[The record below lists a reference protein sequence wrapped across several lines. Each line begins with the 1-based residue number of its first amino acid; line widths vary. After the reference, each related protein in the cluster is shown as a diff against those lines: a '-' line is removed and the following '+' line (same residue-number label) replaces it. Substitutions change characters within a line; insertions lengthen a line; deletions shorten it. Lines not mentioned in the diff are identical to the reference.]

1 MNLLQNYIN
10 LSVLENLLGSVK
22 DKNNPFSLEAV
33 VAMDESESFPERA
46 CNILNDWGY
55 NDYYIPKAC
64 RGKLKDFDI
73 SMMMMRLIARRDL
86 TIAIGHGKT
95 FLGALPIWIGGNC
108 DQQKY
113 LAELIKTGN
122 PVSLGLTEKNHGSDL
137 VANEVLANYI
147 DDKYI
152 INGRKWLINNATR
165 SRLIALLAKTN
176 LNATSL
182 RSHSI
187 LLIDKEKL
195 LSGSYLPL
203 PKIKTHGIHGADISG
218 IEFKNS
224 MVNSDSLIGGDGQG
238 MEITLKTLQV
248 SRVMCCSL
256 SLGALDTALRT
267 TTKFALERVLYNDKI
282 ININHVRE
290 TLLGAYTDIL
300 INEVLSLC
308 LVRCLH
314 LFPEK
319 MSIYAPIVKYFV
331 PRRTDFQIQEL
342 SRILGARYYLR
353 EEHDFGIFQKVMRD
367 NLLVGLFDGSTLVNA
382 QHICVQL
389 TTIARRDFNKKVL
402 DQSLLQKLFNLDEN
416 LPDVMLERL
425 KISLQGED
433 ILLASLELLQE
444 IIKENDILYSSILE
458 LLSIKKQFLDS
469 IMSLNSLGEKLSL
482 VSENKVY
489 EYCKLI
495 AACCCINFYYYNKN
509 LLTSVDLEVLKICL
523 DKLICELANKEYAIN
538 NEVLLSNLV
547 EKYQN
552 NKLFSFI
559 NLDVL

>member
-1 MNLLQNYIN
+1 MNLPHNYIN
-10 LSVLENLLGSVK
+10 LNTLENLLGAIK
-22 DKNNPFSLEAV
+22 DNHNPFSFAAVIALDEA
-33 VAMDESESFPERA
+33 EKFPDKA
-46 CNILNDWGY
+46 CDILNDWGY
-55 NDYYIPKAC
+55 NDYYIPRGC
-64 RGKLKDFDI
+64 GGKLGGFDA

-95 FLGALPIWIGGNC
+95 FLGSLPIWIGGSS
-108 DQQKY
+108 DQQKH
-113 LAELIKTGN
+113 LAQLIKDGY

-137 VANEVLANYI
+137 VANEVEANYAN
-147 DDKYI
+147 DKYI

-165 SRLIALLAKTN
+165 SRLIALLTKTN
-176 LNATSL
+176 SNASSL
-182 RSHSI
+182 RAHSI
-187 LLIDKEKL
+187 LLIDKEKI
-195 LSGSYLPL
+195 LSGASLPL
-203 PKIKTHGIHGADISG
+203 SKIKTHGIHGADISG

-224 MVNSDSLIGGDGQG
+224 MVNSDSLIGSDGQG

-248 SRVMCCSL
+248 SRAMCCSL

-282 ININHVRE
+282 VNITHVRE
-290 TLLGAYTDIL
+290 TLLGAYTDTL

-308 LVRCLH
+308 LIRCLH
-314 LFPEK
+314 IFPEK

-382 QHICVQL
+382 QHISVQL
-389 TTIARRDFNKKVL
+389 TTVARRDLTKKTL
-402 DQSLLQKLFNLDEN
+402 DQSVLQKLFNLSEN

-433 ILLASLELLQE
+433 TLLASLELLQE
-444 IIKENDILYSSILE
+444 IITENDILYSNILE
-458 LLSIKKQFLDS
+458 LLSIKKQFLDR
-469 IMSLNSLGEKLSL
+469 IMSLNSLSEKLSL
-482 VSENKVY
+482 VSENTVY

-495 AACCCINFYYYNKN
+495 AACCCINFYHYNRT

-523 DKLICELANKEYAIN
+523 DKLVCELANKEYAIN
-538 NEVLLSNLV
+538 NDVLLSNLV
-547 EKYQN
+547 EKFQN

-559 NLDVL
+559 DLNIL